1 MGSCCKDQDK
11 TLKKWKKMTP
21 RSSTS
26 QLKLTVEPCP
36 VILGIIRGIRDTSK
50 NNKYWAKKYI
60 LTGIKDIGW
69 KRPDIKTIKN
79 KAFFTYV

>member
-36 VILGIIRGIRDTSK
+36 VILGIIEALEIHLRTTNIEQKS
-50 NNKYWAKKYI
+50 I
-60 LTGIKDIGW
+60 S
-69 KRPDIKTIKN
+69 
-79 KAFFTYV
+79 